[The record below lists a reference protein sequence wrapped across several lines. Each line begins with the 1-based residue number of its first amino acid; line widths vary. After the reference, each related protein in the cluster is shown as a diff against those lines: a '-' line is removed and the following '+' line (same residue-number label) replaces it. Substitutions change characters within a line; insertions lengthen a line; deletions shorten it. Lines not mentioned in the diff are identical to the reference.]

1 VKRYGP
7 SVIIGNTI
15 SLEISLLK
23 TGIDVKTKHADEITE
38 TVEITEEVDEEQ
50 EIQDEV

>member
-1 VKRYGP
+1 
-7 SVIIGNTI
+7 VIIGNTI

>member
-7 SVIIGNTI
+7 SVIFGNTI

-23 TGIDVKTKHADEITE
+23 TGIDVKTKHADEITD